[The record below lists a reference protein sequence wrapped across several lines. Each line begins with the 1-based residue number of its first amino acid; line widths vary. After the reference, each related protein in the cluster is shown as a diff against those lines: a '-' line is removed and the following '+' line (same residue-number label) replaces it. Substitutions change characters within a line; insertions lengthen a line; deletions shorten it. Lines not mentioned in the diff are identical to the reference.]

1 MGASDNGVPK
11 IVVSIG
17 KAMKRQTHAS
27 NNYSD
32 SCERLTMT
40 SFPTIFIAWFTQW
53 NPNGLVIKWH
63 LLHLIT
69 LVVWGVYIY
78 VQTYIYICMCVFW
91 SNPILSRRNQH
102 LWIYVN
108 SGIAGQISL
117 SSKINHGQSPLHHKI
132 SVFPDHNWLYSIPI
146 ISLVHPHVRR
156 WNPQVK
162 SHWIPYVP
170 IMPPIF
176 STCFLICFHY
186 SPHILS
192 IYVPYMFHVNIC
204 FPHFPHISPPF
215 PGPTYFSPASVA
227 APRAAVAAP
236 RIGRRRIG
244 QPVRPSGPGDSFWGL

>member
-1 MGASDNGVPK
+1 
-11 IVVSIG
+11 
-17 KAMKRQTHAS
+17 
-27 NNYSD
+27 
-32 SCERLTMT
+32 MT
-40 SFPTIFIAWFTQW
+40 FVTFDYTGCLRCI
-53 NPNGLVIKWH
+53 
-63 LLHLIT
+63 
-69 LVVWGVYIY
+69 YIC
-78 VQTYIYICMCVFW
+78 TNIYIYICMCVFW

-192 IYVPYMFHVNIC
+192 IYVPCKYMFPS
-204 FPHFPHISPPF
+204 FPPHFPPLSRAHLLLACVSC
-215 PGPTYFSPASVA
+215 GPAGRGGGA
-227 APRAAVAAP
+227 ADWAAADWAACSAFRAWRQFLGAL
-236 RIGRRRIG
+236 
-244 QPVRPSGPGDSFWGL
+244 DDNLMLTLD